1 MEDDPIEAMA
11 VPEDAPPAP
20 ESFGRKAMAGTS
32 GGFYGELMG
41 ILADL
46 STHMRTMVLVYK
58 NLHDWVILGKGKCWC
73 AYSSTMEH
81 HMGIQNT
88 TSSG

>member
-32 GGFYGELMG
+32 RGFHGEFMGISWGFHGEFMG
-41 ILADL
+41 ILGDL
-46 STHMRTMVLVYK
+46 STHISSP
-58 NLHDWVILGKGKCWC
+58 WCW
-73 AYSSTMEH
+73 YTKTYMT
-81 HMGIQNT
+81 G
-88 TSSG
+88 